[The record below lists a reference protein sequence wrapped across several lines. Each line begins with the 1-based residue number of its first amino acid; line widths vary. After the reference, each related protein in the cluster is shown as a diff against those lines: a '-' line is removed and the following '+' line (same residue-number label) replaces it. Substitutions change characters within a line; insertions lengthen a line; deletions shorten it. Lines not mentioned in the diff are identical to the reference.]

1 MTIVNKNISDNKP
14 SKIQTNNMTSLG
26 NYGKNEI
33 QFNSWEILSITGLH
47 KSFEEA
53 LKNRLVSLKEIPKN
67 CCPTQ
72 NARSCA
78 MIQSSNGSRQALR

>member
-33 QFNSWEILSITGLH
+33 QFNSWEILLH
-47 KSFEEA
+47 K
-53 LKNRLVSLKEIPKN
+53 
-67 CCPTQ
+67 
-72 NARSCA
+72 
-78 MIQSSNGSRQALR
+78 